1 MSINLFLLRE
11 RYKVKRNK
19 RKDTDNPNKKHN
31 LRLFLIG
38 GAMGVANI
46 IPGVSG
52 GTIAVVFGIYEQLME
67 ALGNF
72 LTDRQRQRRRDHIKF
87 LIILFSGAL
96 IAIIALARVLD
107 WSLRNYPLPTIYFF
121 MGLILGSIP
130 IVIRTHHDMKFNFK
144 RFIALLFGI
153 VIVILLALLQ
163 NDPTGQAGSVEFTNI
178 GLSRLFYFLICGI
191 ISASAM
197 IVPGV
202 SGSFMLILLGAYWTV
217 VGALSGLT
225 TVLLEQGL
233 TDEMMGRLSVL
244 LFLGIGIVI
253 GILTFAKI
261 MSWALKRFPAETMYA
276 IIGLLVGS
284 LYQIYPGFEFSMI
297 GLISIII
304 FLIGVAISLKFG
316 EES

>member
-1 MSINLFLLRE
+1 
-11 RYKVKRNK
+11 
-19 RKDTDNPNKKHN
+19 
-31 LRLFLIG
+31 
-38 GAMGVANI
+38 
-46 IPGVSG
+46 
-52 GTIAVVFGIYEQLME
+52 
-67 ALGNF
+67 
-72 LTDRQRQRRRDHIKF
+72 
-87 LIILFSGAL
+87 
-96 IAIIALARVLD
+96 
-107 WSLRNYPLPTIYFF
+107 
-121 MGLILGSIP
+121 
-130 IVIRTHHDMKFNFK
+130 
-144 RFIALLFGI
+144 
-153 VIVILLALLQ
+153 
-163 NDPTGQAGSVEFTNI
+163 
-178 GLSRLFYFLICGI
+178 
-191 ISASAM
+191 M